1 MTASPVK
8 RTPRTSSFDRE
19 KLKNERRAFFFGAY
33 PAMAEFDVTT
43 LEPLVRLGYLESSS
57 LLGYCRDDR
66 IHDYQT
72 NPSDRDEP
80 LQWHVHPK
88 IHPYDKGRQN
98 IRVEGDGGQL
108 TVKYMGKWFDPTTI
122 MPLIR

>member
-1 MTASPVK
+1 MNG
-8 RTPRTSSFDRE
+8 TPRDG
-19 KLKNERRAFFFGAY
+19 LRALFGAY
-33 PAMAEFDVTT
+33 PAMAEFDVAT

-72 NPSDRDEP
+72 NPSDPDEP

-108 TVKYMGKWFDPTTI
+108 TVKYMGKWFDPSTI